1 MNSRTKVIH
10 IEGIVGSME
19 MSIDLQDEL
28 KNDPAFAVRG
38 LALVAH
44 PHPLMGGTMDNKVA
58 QTMARA
64 FNQLGY
70 VSVRPNF
77 RGVGGTEGIH
87 DDGVGELEDLL
98 HVTDWMRTPSNWSGY
113 EATANQSWV
122 ASANSLPLVVSGFSF
137 GSFVGS
143 HLVQRLADLGRPA
156 ERLVMVGSAAGKWTL
171 APVPADTILIHGELD
186 ETIPLID
193 VLDWARP
200 QELTVQ
206 VVPGADHFFHRRFVP
221 EMHRFTAKDHCSAF
235 FQVFHVNFLF

>member
-1 MNSRTKVIH
+1 MNGRTKVIH
-10 IEGIVGSME
+10 IEGVVGPIEVSV
-19 MSIDLQDEL
+19 DFPDEL
-28 KNDPAFAVRG
+28 KNNPSFVLRG

-58 QTMARA
+58 QTMART

-77 RGVGGTEGIH
+77 RGVGGSAGVH
-87 DDGVGELEDLL
+87 DDGVGELDDLL
-98 HVTDWMRTPSNWSGY
+98 HITDWMRTPSSWTSF
-113 EATANQSWV
+113 EFTQQQSWV
-122 ASANSLPLVVSGFSF
+122 SSANSLPLVVSGFSF

-156 ERLVMVGSAAGKWTL
+156 ERLVMIGSAAGKWEL

-186 ETIPLID
+186 ETITLGA

-206 VVPGADHFFHRRFVP
+206 VVPGADHFFHRRLHCIRNIITGAWLGMP
-221 EMHRFTAKDHCSAF
+221 DHRS
-235 FQVFHVNFLF
+235 

>member
-1 MNSRTKVIH
+1 MNSRTKVIQ

-19 MSIDLQDEL
+19 MSIDLPDEL
-28 KNDPAFAVRG
+28 KNDPHFAVRG

-77 RGVGGTEGIH
+77 RGVGGTEGVH

-98 HVTDWMRTPSNWSGY
+98 HVTDWMRTPSSWNEF
-113 EATANQSWV
+113 EATANQAWV
-122 ASANSLPLVVSGFSF
+122 ASANTLSLVVSGFSF

-171 APVPADTILIHGELD
+171 AQVPEDTILIHGELD

-206 VVPGADHFFHRRFVP
+206 VVPGADHFFHRRL
-221 EMHRFTAKDHCSAF
+221 HCIRNIITSAW
-235 FQVFHVNFLF
+235 LGMPDYRK

>member
-1 MNSRTKVIH
+1 MNSRTKVIQ
-10 IEGIVGSME
+10 IEGIVGAME
-19 MSIDLQDEL
+19 MSIDLPDEL
-28 KNDPAFAVRG
+28 KRDPSFAVCG

-77 RGVGGTEGIH
+77 RGVGGTAGVH

-98 HVTDWMRTPSNWSGY
+98 HVTDWMRTPSSWSQF
-113 EATANQSWV
+113 EATANLPWT
-122 ASANSLPLVVSGFSF
+122 ASANTLPLVVSGFSF

-143 HLVQRLADLGRPA
+143 HLVQRLAELGRPA

-171 APVPADTILIHGELD
+171 ANVPADTILIHGELD

-206 VVPGADHFFHRRFVP
+206 VVPGADHFFHRRLHCIRNIITSAWLGMP
-221 EMHRFTAKDHCSAF
+221 DH
-235 FQVFHVNFLF
+235 LK

>member
-1 MNSRTKVIH
+1 MNSRNKVIQ
-10 IEGIVGSME
+10 IDGLVGSME
-19 MSIDLQDEL
+19 MSIDLPDEL
-28 KNDPAFAVRG
+28 KTNPAFMVRG

-77 RGVGGTEGIH
+77 RGVGGTEGVH

-98 HVTDWMRTPSNWSGY
+98 HVTEWMQTPS
-113 EATANQSWV
+113 SWAQLE
-122 ASANSLPLVVSGFSF
+122 ASANQAWTASASTLPLVVSGFSF

-143 HLVQRLADLGRPA
+143 HLVQRLAELDRPA

-171 APVPADTILIHGELD
+171 AQVPADTILIHGELD
-186 ETIPLID
+186 ETIPLVD

-206 VVPGADHFFHRRFVP
+206 VVPGADHFFHRRLHCIRNIISGAWLGMP
-221 EMHRFTAKDHCSAF
+221 DHRKQSE
-235 FQVFHVNFLF
+235 

>member
-1 MNSRTKVIH
+1 MNSRTKIIH
-10 IEGIVGSME
+10 IDGIVGSIE
-19 MSIDLQDEL
+19 MSIDLPDEL
-28 KNDPAFAVRG
+28 KNDPAFAIRG

-58 QTMARA
+58 ATMARA

-77 RGVGGTEGIH
+77 RGVGGTAGVH
-87 DDGVGELEDLL
+87 DDGAGELEDLV
-98 HVTDWMRTPSNWSGY
+98 HVTDWMRTPASWTSF
-113 EATANQSWV
+113 EATASQAWV
-122 ASANSLPLVVSGFSF
+122 SNVPALPLVVSGFSF

-143 HLVQRLADLGRPA
+143 HLVQKLIDLGRPA

-206 VVPGADHFFHRRFVP
+206 VVPGADHFFHRRLHCIRNIITGAWLGMP
-221 EMHRFTAKDHCSAF
+221 DHRK
-235 FQVFHVNFLF
+235 Q

>member
-10 IEGIVGSME
+10 INGIIGPIE
-19 MSIDLQDEL
+19 MSIDLPDDL
-28 KNDPAFAVRG
+28 KNDPSFVVRG

-77 RGVGGTEGIH
+77 RGVGGSAGVH
-87 DDGVGELEDLL
+87 DDGVGELEDLQ
-98 HVTDWMRTPSNWSGY
+98 HVTEWMQTPASWSQF
-113 EATANQSWV
+113 EATAHQPWGN
-122 ASANSLPLVVSGFSF
+122 SANTLPLVVSGFSF

-143 HLVQRLADLGRPA
+143 HLVQRLAELGRPA

-206 VVPGADHFFHRRFVP
+206 VVPGADHFFHR
-221 EMHRFTAKDHCSAF
+221 KLHCIRNIILGEWLGQPAWP
-235 FQVFHVNFLF
+235 HTR

>member
-10 IEGIVGSME
+10 IEGIVGAIE
-19 MSIDLQDEL
+19 MSIDLPDEL
-28 KNDPAFAVRG
+28 KNNPSFAIRG

-77 RGVGGTEGIH
+77 RGVGGTAGVH
-87 DDGVGELEDLL
+87 DNGVGELEDLL
-98 HVTDWMRTPSNWSGY
+98 YVTEWMCTPSSWSSF
-113 EATANQSWV
+113 EVTANQAWV
-122 ASANSLPLVVSGFSF
+122 SNVNTFPLVVSGFSF

-171 APVPADTILIHGELD
+171 AEVPADTILIHGELD

-193 VLDWARP
+193 VFNWARP

-206 VVPGADHFFHRRFVP
+206 VVPGADHFFHRRL
-221 EMHRFTAKDHCSAF
+221 HCIRNIITGAWLGM
-235 FQVFHVNFLF
+235 QDLRMQ

>member
-1 MNSRTKVIH
+1 MNSRTKIIH
-10 IEGIVGSME
+10 IEGVVGQIE
-19 MSIDLQDEL
+19 MSIDLPDEL
-28 KNDPAFAVRG
+28 KNNPDFSVRG

-77 RGVGGTEGIH
+77 RGVGATAGEH
-87 DDGVGELEDLL
+87 DDGVGEMEDLL
-98 HVTDWMRTPSNWSGY
+98 HVTDWMRTPSSWNQF
-113 EATANQSWV
+113 EATSQQAWVQTANTV
-122 ASANSLPLVVSGFSF
+122 PLVVSGFSF
-137 GSFVGS
+137 GSFVGT
-143 HLVQRLADLGRPA
+143 HLVQRLAELGRPA
-156 ERLVMVGSAAGKWTL
+156 ERFVMVGSAAGKWVL
-171 APVPADTILIHGELD
+171 APVPADTILIHGEVG

-206 VVPGADHFFHRRFVP
+206 VVPGADHFFHRRLHCIRNIITSAWLGMP
-221 EMHRFTAKDHCSAF
+221 DHRN
-235 FQVFHVNFLF
+235 Q

>member
-10 IEGIVGSME
+10 IQGIVGSME
-19 MSIDLQDEL
+19 MSIDLPDEL
-28 KNDPAFAVRG
+28 KNDPIFAVRG

-44 PHPLMGGTMDNKVA
+44 PHPLRGGTMDNKVA

-77 RGVGGTEGIH
+77 RGVGGTEGVH
-87 DDGVGELEDLL
+87 DDGVGELDDLL
-98 HVTDWMRTPSNWSGY
+98 HVTDWMQTPSSWSAF

-122 ASANSLPLVVSGFSF
+122 SNGNTLPLVVSGFSF

-143 HLVQRLADLGRPA
+143 HLVQRLIDLGRPA

-171 APVPADTILIHGELD
+171 AQVPADTIWIHGELD

-206 VVPGADHFFHRRFVP
+206 VVPGADHFFHRRLHCIRNIITGAWLGMP
-221 EMHRFTAKDHCSAF
+221 DHR
-235 FQVFHVNFLF
+235 Q

>member
-10 IEGIVGSME
+10 IEGIVGLME
-19 MSIDLQDEL
+19 MSIDLPDEL
-28 KNDPAFAVRG
+28 KSDPAFTVRG

-44 PHPLMGGTMDNKVA
+44 PHPLMGGTMDNKVT

-64 FNQLGY
+64 FTQLGY

-77 RGVGGTEGIH
+77 RGVGSTAGVH
-87 DDGVGELEDLL
+87 DDGIGELDDLL
-98 HVTDWMRTPSNWSGY
+98 YLTDWMRTPS
-113 EATANQSWV
+113 SWAQLD
-122 ASANSLPLVVSGFSF
+122 ASAQQAWTSYANTLPLVVSGFSF

-143 HLVQRLADLGRPA
+143 HLVQKLADLGRPA
-156 ERLVMVGSAAGKWTL
+156 QRLVMVGSAAGKWNL
-171 APVPADTILIHGELD
+171 ASVPADTVVIHGEVD

-206 VVPGADHFFHRRFVP
+206 VVPGADHFFHRRLHCIRNIITSAWLGMP
-221 EMHRFTAKDHCSAF
+221 DHRNS
-235 FQVFHVNFLF
+235 

>member
-10 IEGIVGSME
+10 IDGIVGLIE
-19 MSIDLQDEL
+19 MSIDLPDEL
-28 KNDPAFAVRG
+28 KSDPSFVVRG

-77 RGVGGTEGIH
+77 RGVGGTLGVH
-87 DDGVGELEDLL
+87 DDGVGELDDLL
-98 HVTDWMRTPSNWSGY
+98 HVTDWMRTPSSWSQS
-113 EATANQSWV
+113 EVTAHQAWTVNV
-122 ASANSLPLVVSGFSF
+122 NVLPLVVSGFSF

-143 HLVQRLADLGRPA
+143 HLVQKLAELGRPA
-156 ERLVMVGSAAGKWTL
+156 ERLVMVGSAAGKWDL
-171 APVPADTILIHGELD
+171 ATVAADTIVIHGEVD
-186 ETIPLID
+186 ETIPLVD
-193 VLDWARP
+193 LFDWARP

-206 VVPGADHFFHRRFVP
+206 VVPGADHFFHRRLHCIRNIITGAWLGMP
-221 EMHRFTAKDHCSAF
+221 DHRNS
-235 FQVFHVNFLF
+235 

>member
-1 MNSRTKVIH
+1 MNGRTKVIH
-10 IEGIVGSME
+10 IEGVVGPIEVSV
-19 MSIDLQDEL
+19 DFPDEL
-28 KNDPAFAVRG
+28 KNNPSFAVRG

-58 QTMARA
+58 QTMART

-77 RGVGGTEGIH
+77 RGVGGSAGVH
-87 DDGVGELEDLL
+87 DDGVGELDDLL
-98 HVTDWMRTPSNWSGY
+98 HITDWMRTPSSWTRF
-113 EATANQSWV
+113 EFTQQQSWV
-122 ASANSLPLVVSGFSF
+122 SSANSLPLVVSGFSF

-156 ERLVMVGSAAGKWTL
+156 ERLVMIGSAAGKWEL

-186 ETIPLID
+186 ETITLGAA
-193 VLDWARP
+193 LDWARP

-206 VVPGADHFFHRRFVP
+206 VVPGADHFFHRRLHCIRNIITGAWLGMP
-221 EMHRFTAKDHCSAF
+221 DHRS
-235 FQVFHVNFLF
+235 

>member
-1 MNSRTKVIH
+1 MNGRTKIIH
-10 IEGIVGSME
+10 IDGVVGQIE
-19 MSIDLQDEL
+19 MSIDLPDEL
-28 KNDPAFAVRG
+28 KNNPDFSVRG

-77 RGVGGTEGIH
+77 RGVGNTAGVH
-87 DDGVGELEDLL
+87 DDGIGEMEDLL
-98 HVTDWMRTPSNWSGY
+98 RVTNWMRAPSSWSQFEGTLQQIW
-113 EATANQSWV
+113 AQTAN
-122 ASANSLPLVVSGFSF
+122 NLPLVLAGFSF
-137 GSFVGS
+137 GSFVAT
-143 HLVQRLADLGRPA
+143 HLVQRLVELGHPV
-156 ERLVMVGSAAGKWTL
+156 ERLVMVGSAAGKWVL

-206 VVPGADHFFHRRFVP
+206 VVPGADHFFHRRLHCIRNIITSAWLGMP
-221 EMHRFTAKDHCSAF
+221 DHRK
-235 FQVFHVNFLF
+235 Q

>member
-1 MNSRTKVIH
+1 
-10 IEGIVGSME
+10 
-19 MSIDLQDEL
+19 MSIDFPDEL
-28 KNDPAFAVRG
+28 KNNPSFAVRG

-58 QTMARA
+58 QTMART

-77 RGVGGTEGIH
+77 RGVGGSAGVH

-98 HVTDWMRTPSNWSGY
+98 HITDWMRTPS
-113 EATANQSWV
+113 SWASFEFIQQQAWV
-122 ASANSLPLVVSGFSF
+122 SSANTLPLVVSGFSF

-143 HLVQRLADLGRPA
+143 HLVQKLADLGRPA
-156 ERLVMVGSAAGKWTL
+156 ERLVMIGSAAGKWEL

-186 ETIPLID
+186 ETITLVA

-206 VVPGADHFFHRRFVP
+206 VVPGADHFFHRRLHCIRNIITGAWLGMP
-221 EMHRFTAKDHCSAF
+221 DHRS
-235 FQVFHVNFLF
+235 

>member
-1 MNSRTKVIH
+1 MNSRTKVIQ
-10 IEGIVGSME
+10 IDGVIGLME
-19 MSIDLQDEL
+19 MSIDLPDEL
-28 KNDPAFAVRG
+28 KANPEFAVCG

-77 RGVGGTEGIH
+77 RGVGGTTGVH
-87 DDGVGELEDLL
+87 DNGVGELEDLL
-98 HVTDWMRTPSNWSGY
+98 HVTDWMRTPSSWAQF

-122 ASANSLPLVVSGFSF
+122 ANANTLPLVVSGFSF

-143 HLVQRLADLGRPA
+143 HLVQRLAELGCPA

-171 APVPADTILIHGELD
+171 ASVPADTLAIHGELD
-186 ETIPLID
+186 ETIPLTD

-206 VVPGADHFFHRRFVP
+206 VVPGADHFFHRRLHCIRNIITSAWLGMP
-221 EMHRFTAKDHCSAF
+221 DHRK
-235 FQVFHVNFLF
+235 N